1 MKNKFNVESDI
12 SKAETLPSSFY
23 KDSKVF
29 EDLKSKI
36 FLKSWQWI
44 GDTDMVKDKS
54 SVYPST
60 ILKDYLNEPIV
71 LTKDEDDIIHCLTNV
86 CTHRGNLLVFEPG
99 KSKKLVCMY
108 HGRRFNNK

>member
-60 ILKDYLNEPIV
+60 IWSHWMISHSRTLAARWKV
-71 LTKDEDDIIHCLTNV
+71 W
-86 CTHRGNLLVFEPG
+86 
-99 KSKKLVCMY
+99 KLVLVCQCESSLSQ
-108 HGRRFNNK
+108 H